1 MIGGGEFPKL
11 SFEGS
16 VCMIGFVSR
25 HFCSLTIFFSG
36 YYYTFDAMKKVTIDQ
51 NMTVGTRQLAA
62 IARVSPEM
70 IRWLARKEIIPKAG
84 RDCYSLSNTLPA
96 LYRYLWRSSC
106 RSFVFRVNE
115 EEIEM
120 PFGF

>member
-1 MIGGGEFPKL
+1 M
-11 SFEGS
+11 
-16 VCMIGFVSR
+16 R
-25 HFCSLTIFFSG
+25 R
-36 YYYTFDAMKKVTIDQ
+36 VTIDQ

-70 IRWLARKEIIPKAG
+70 IRWLASKEIIPKLA
-84 RDCYSLSNTLPA
+84 RDRYSLSNTLPV

-106 RSFVFRVNE
+106 RSYVFRVNE

>member
-1 MIGGGEFPKL
+1 MTGGGEFPKL
-11 SFEGS
+11 SFEGLKR
-16 VCMIGFVSR
+16 MIGFVPR

-36 YYYTFDAMKKVTIDQ
+36 YFYTFNAMKKITIDQ

-62 IARVSPEM
+62 IARISPEM

-84 RDCYSLSNTLPA
+84 RDRYSLSNVLPP

-106 RSFVFRVNE
+106 RSYVFRE
-115 EEIEM
+115 TEM

>member
-1 MIGGGEFPKL
+1 
-11 SFEGS
+11 
-16 VCMIGFVSR
+16 MIGFVPR
-25 HFCSLTIFFSG
+25 DFFSLTIFFSWIF
-36 YYYTFDAMKKVTIDQ
+36 YTFNAMRKVTIDQ

-106 RSFVFRVNE
+106 RSYVFRVND
-115 EEIEM
+115 EIVEM